1 MKISINQPYFF
12 PYIGYFQLIN
22 YSDIFV
28 NLDHVNFIK
37 SNYMTRNVIKDNN
50 VINVNIFDASS
61 NKKCLETLVVFKKN
75 YIRKLKNKLYH
86 LYLKTPNYNL
96 VIEEII
102 NPIFIEREITIS
114 KLNFTII
121 KTICNYLEIKT
132 KLIETSE
139 NITSNKRE
147 NCVVDIVKKFNGT
160 EYINSIGGQKL
171 YSYEFFKKNE
181 IDLKFIKPKNLTFSD
196 PYNSI
201 LDIIFKYD
209 KQLIIDNLNNFEL
222 IYG

>member
-61 NKKCLETLVVFKKN
+61 NKKCLDTWVGFKKN

-86 LYLKTPNYNL
+86 LYHKSPNYDIVNEKI
-96 VIEEII
+96 VM
-102 NPIFIEREITIS
+102 PIFFEQEITIS
-114 KLNFTII
+114 KLNLNII
-121 KTICNYLEIKT
+121 KIICDYLEIKT
-132 KLIETSE
+132 KIIETS
-139 NITSNKRE
+139 NNLSINKRE

-160 EYINSIGGQKL
+160 EYVNSIGGQKL
-171 YSYEFFKKNE
+171 YTYEFFKKNE
-181 IDLKFIKPKNLTFSD
+181 INLKFIRPKNLTFSD

-201 LDIIFKYD
+201 LDIMFKYD
-209 KQLIIDNLNNFEL
+209 KQIIIDNLNNFEL